1 MSDITIDWRATR
13 CGHNYE
19 ATECKAPA
27 CVARDALRQVT
38 DLKMENANL
47 REHVASLEHAYKD
60 SRKRIREMKRRVMFG
75 ARDWT
80 HDSKC

>member
-47 REHVASLEHAYKD
+47 REHVASLERAHCDALD
-60 SRKRIREMKRRVMFG
+60 RL
-75 ARDWT
+75 
-80 HDSKC
+80 SKVDRGVRF